1 MERTKLFSIIS
12 IVALGG
18 LVGLF
23 SPMYFISESNYNSK
37 SEELNE
43 LWNSFQ
49 EMVTNY
55 TDLLAD
61 YRVLSGDF
69 DNLSS
74 HYQILSGNYDDLLSD
89 YQELSGDYDN
99 LSSDYQV
106 LFGNYND
113 LLSEYLVLSGNF
125 TDLLSDYQ
133 DLNND
138 YQNIKSKY
146 NALVD
151 YLSHQIL
158 PVQYSTFAEAVRRN
172 YLPIY
177 LDNSTVKDWYAGF
190 GKYCRDVI
198 LHDSL
203 QNNSFTAVS
212 YAFDEILKFGNDTMS
227 LADFIMYETFW
238 DWLPNWGGFGLTG
251 NELTDIDTI
260 HQWCIDEIDY
270 EYDEYITYGQD
281 SPTWD
286 YPKFSVETAFRT
298 MGDCED
304 QAILEATYLESCGYE
319 TAFVVNH
326 DPDHP
331 TLGAFYHGNLLV
343 HIEDISAFKSAYPS
357 AYLWN
362 LGSNDPY
369 NPDYTWC
376 WLDPT
381 WDVPFGT
388 TPSWLQDYIDFDGGV
403 YFDNCT
409 IVLCDVNGTIF

>member
-1 MERTKLFSIIS
+1 MERTKLISVIS

-18 LVGLF
+18 LVGLL
-23 SPMYFISESNYNSK
+23 SPMYFISDSNYNSK
-37 SEELNE
+37 SEDFNDLLNSYQEL
-43 LWNSFQ
+43 L
-49 EMVTNY
+49 TNY

-61 YRVLSGDF
+61 YQV
-69 DNLSS
+69 
-74 HYQILSGNYDDLLSD
+74 
-89 YQELSGDYDN
+89 LSGDYD
-99 LSSDYQV
+99 
-106 LFGNYND
+106 
-113 LLSEYLVLSGNF
+113 
-125 TDLLSDYQ
+125 DLLSDYQ
-133 DLNND
+133 DLNSD
-138 YQNIKSKY
+138 YQTLSNTYSNLLDDYQSIQSKY
-146 NALVD
+146 DTLAD
-151 YLSHQIL
+151 FISQQIL
-158 PVQYSTFAEAVRRN
+158 PVQYFTFAEAVRRQ

-177 LDNSTVKDWYAGF
+177 LDNSTVKDWYTGF

-203 QNNSFTAVS
+203 QNNSFTTVS
-212 YAFDEILKFGNDTMS
+212 YAFNDILKFGNDTMS
-227 LADFIMYETFW
+227 LADFIMYETLW

-270 EYDEYITYGQD
+270 EFDEDIIHGQD

-331 TLGAFYHGNLLV
+331 TLGDFFHGTLLV
-343 HIEDISAFKSAYPS
+343 HIEDNNTFYSAYPS

-362 LGSNDPY
+362 LGNDDPY
-369 NPDYTWC
+369 GPGYTWC

-381 WDVPFGT
+381 WDVPFGD
-388 TPSWLQDYIDFDGGV
+388 TPSWLQDYIDFSVDIG
-403 YFDNCT
+403 YDNHT
-409 IVLCDVNGTIF
+409 IVICDVNGTVF